1 MAIVRDV
8 NLKSRSVTLGQ
19 VAEDDLDS
27 ALLAAISESSG
38 ARVFTTT
45 PTTPYDVGDLW
56 VQGSAGDLLMCV
68 TARTADGA
76 DSATDWVLATK
87 YSSGGSTTTWYGGTD
102 LVTDRSPVSIPA
114 VWTTICSI
122 SIATTGVY
130 DIMGGYRAGSYNYPT
145 GIGLRLVA
153 DSNGT
158 PRLGSVANRAS
169 SWIGD
174 ANVYSNVLR
183 DVVSVDAAPCV
194 ITMQGWCGGGAY
206 VNGASLWA
214 RSM

>member
-27 ALLAAISESSG
+27 SLLAAISESNG
-38 ARVFTTT
+38 ARVFTAT
-45 PTTPYDVGDLW
+45 PTPPYDVGDLW
-56 VQGSAGDLLMCV
+56 AQGSTGDLLMCA
-68 TARTADGA
+68 TAQAGGSYNA
-76 DSATDWVLATK
+76 SDWVLATK
-87 YSSGGSTTTWYGGTD
+87 YSSGGGSTTTWYGGTD
-102 LVTDRSPVSIPA
+102 LVTDQTTVQIPA
-114 VWTTICSI
+114 AWTTICSI

-130 DIMGGYRAGSYNYPT
+130 DLMGGYRAGSYNHPT

-153 DSNGT
+153 DSHGT

-174 ANVYSNVLR
+174 SNFYSNVLR
-183 DVVSVDAAPCV
+183 DVVSVDTAPCV

>member
-1 MAIVRDV
+1 MAVVRAADLGRRTV
-8 NLKSRSVTLGQ
+8 TTGTVTL
-19 VAEDDLDS
+19 DDLDPTLTS
-27 ALLAAISESSG
+27 LIGSG
-38 ARVFTTT
+38 GSRVFTAT
-45 PTTPYDVGDLW
+45 PTPPYDVGDLW
-56 VQGSAGDLLMCV
+56 AQGSTGDLLMCA
-68 TARTADGA
+68 TARAGGSYNA
-76 DSATDWVLATK
+76 SDWVLATK

-102 LVTDRSPVSIPA
+102 LVTDTSKVSIPSS
-114 VWTTICSI
+114 WTTICSI

-130 DIMGGYRAGSYNYPT
+130 DLMGGYRAGSGSPPT
-145 GIGLRLVA
+145 GIAIRLVA

-174 ANVYSNVLR
+174 SNTYSNVLR

-194 ITMQGWCGGGAY
+194 ITMQGYSGGGAY